1 MLRKLRERFILSAM
15 AAFGIVMLM
24 LVAGINALNYKVT
37 VDRQDDMLAGI
48 MEYEQIR
55 ESRPPGDKPPMISDM
70 PWADGPEADFT
81 TRFFIVHCNGEGQL
95 MDIFHEHI
103 SSVDQEEIRQE
114 AERILS
120 GHREKG
126 YWKDYRYM
134 VRQEDAGVTII
145 FLNVF
150 REQRLIRSLF
160 WVSVVTALLSFCVVL
175 ALTVFFS
182 GRAIR
187 PYLRNIERQK
197 RFITD
202 AGHELKTPL
211 TSISTSADILEMELE
226 GDEWVENIKKQT
238 ARMTRLV
245 SDLVALSRLDEET
258 PFPEKAEFSISDAA
272 WETAEAFGAAAQAKG
287 KTCMQQIEEN
297 LRFTGDRAAI
307 QRLLSILLDNAVRY
321 GAEGGEIRLEV
332 FRRHNRIHLM
342 VSNPCDVEKIPD
354 LNRLFDRFYRPDEAR
369 SSDAGGTG
377 IGLSMARAIAEA
389 HGGKITAESR
399 DGRIIIF
406 KVVL

>member
-332 FRRHNRIHLM
+332 FRRHNRIYLM

>member
-126 YWKDYRYM
+126 YWKDYPYM

-332 FRRHNRIHLM
+332 FRRHNRIYLM

>member
-332 FRRHNRIHLM
+332 FRRHNRIYLM

-369 SSDAGGTG
+369 SADTGGTG

-399 DGRIIIF
+399 DGRIIVF
-406 KVVL
+406 KVIL

>member
-321 GAEGGEIRLEV
+321 GAEGGEIRLDV
-332 FRRHNRIHLM
+332 FRRHNRIYLM

>member
-369 SSDAGGTG
+369 SADAGGTG

-399 DGRIIIF
+399 DGRIIVFKAIF
-406 KVVL
+406 

>member
-211 TSISTSADILEMELE
+211 TSISTSADILEMQLE

-332 FRRHNRIHLM
+332 FRRHNRIYLM

>member
-48 MEYEQIR
+48 LEYEQIR

-332 FRRHNRIHLM
+332 FRRHNRIYLM

>member
-81 TRFFIVHCNGEGQL
+81 TRFFVVHCNGEGQL

-187 PYLRNIERQK
+187 PYLRKIERQK

-258 PFPEKAEFSISDAA
+258 PFPEKEEFSISDAA

-332 FRRHNRIHLM
+332 FRRHNRIYLM

-369 SSDAGGTG
+369 SSDAGGTV

>member
-81 TRFFIVHCNGEGQL
+81 TRFFIVHCNWEGQL

-332 FRRHNRIHLM
+332 FRRHNRIYLM

>member
-287 KTCMQQIEEN
+287 KT
-297 LRFTGDRAAI
+297 
-307 QRLLSILLDNAVRY
+307 
-321 GAEGGEIRLEV
+321 
-332 FRRHNRIHLM
+332 
-342 VSNPCDVEKIPD
+342 
-354 LNRLFDRFYRPDEAR
+354 
-369 SSDAGGTG
+369 
-377 IGLSMARAIAEA
+377 
-389 HGGKITAESR
+389 
-399 DGRIIIF
+399 
-406 KVVL
+406 

>member
-134 VRQEDAGVTII
+134 VRQEDVGVTII

-332 FRRHNRIHLM
+332 FRRHNRIYLM

>member
-150 REQRLIRSLF
+150 REQRLVRSLF

-332 FRRHNRIHLM
+332 FRRHNRIYLM

>member
-103 SSVDQEEIRQE
+103 SSVDQEEIRRE

-120 GHREKG
+120 GYREKG

-150 REQRLIRSLF
+150 REQRLIRSLL

-187 PYLRNIERQK
+187 PYLRNMERQK

-287 KTCMQQIEEN
+287 KTCTQQIEEN
-297 LRFTGDRAAI
+297 LRFTGDRAAV

-399 DGRIIIF
+399 DSRVIIF
-406 KVVL
+406 KVIL

>member
-37 VDRQDDMLAGI
+37 VDRQDEMLAGI
-48 MEYEQIR
+48 MEYERIR
-55 ESRPPGDKPPMISDM
+55 ESRPPGDEPPMISDM

-81 TRFFIVHCNGEGQL
+81 TRFFLVHCNKEGQ
-95 MDIFHEHI
+95 MIDIFHEHV
-103 SSVDQEEIRQE
+103 SSVNQDEIRRE
-114 AERILS
+114 TEKILS
-120 GHREKG
+120 GNRERG
-126 YWKDYRYM
+126 YWNDYRYM
-134 VRQEDAGVTII
+134 VSQERDGVTIA

-160 WVSVVTALLSFCVVL
+160 WVSVVTAFLSLCVVF

-187 PYLRNIERQK
+187 PYLGNIERQK

-211 TSISTSADILEMELE
+211 TSISTSADILGMELE

-272 WETAEAFGAAAQAKG
+272 WEAAEAFGPLARAKG
-287 KTCMQQIEEN
+287 KACTQYIEEN
-297 LRFTGDRAAI
+297 LKFTGDRTAI

-321 GAEGGEIRLEV
+321 ASEGGEIRLEV
-332 FRRHNRIHLM
+332 FRRHNRIHLK
-342 VSNPCDVEKIPD
+342 VSNPCEMQKIPD
-354 LNRLFDRFYRPDEAR
+354 LNRLFDRFYRPDESR
-369 SSDAGGTG
+369 SADAGGTG

-399 DGRIIIF
+399 DGKRITF
-406 KVVL
+406 KVVF

>member
-297 LRFTGDRAAI
+297 LRFTGDLAAI

-332 FRRHNRIHLM
+332 FRRHNRIYLM

>member
-332 FRRHNRIHLM
+332 FRRHNRIYLM
-342 VSNPCDVEKIPD
+342 VSNPCNVEKIPD

>member
-187 PYLRNIERQK
+187 PYVRNIERQK

-332 FRRHNRIHLM
+332 FRRHNRIYLM

>member
-160 WVSVVTALLSFCVVL
+160 WVSVVTALLSSCVVL

-332 FRRHNRIHLM
+332 FRRHNRIYLM

>member
-55 ESRPPGDKPPMISDM
+55 ESRPPGGEPPMISDM

-332 FRRHNRIHLM
+332 FRRHNRIYLM

>member
-37 VDRQDDMLAGI
+37 VDQQDDMLAGI

-332 FRRHNRIHLM
+332 FRRHNRIYLM

>member
-332 FRRHNRIHLM
+332 FRRHSRIHLM

>member
-55 ESRPPGDKPPMISDM
+55 ESRPPWDKPPMISDM

-332 FRRHNRIHLM
+332 FRRHNRIYLM

>member
-332 FRRHNRIHLM
+332 FRRHNRIYLM

-406 KVVL
+406 KAVL

>member
-81 TRFFIVHCNGEGQL
+81 TRFFVVHCNGEGQL

-332 FRRHNRIHLM
+332 LRRHNRIYLM

>member
-81 TRFFIVHCNGEGQL
+81 TRFFVVHCNGEGQL

-332 FRRHNRIHLM
+332 FRRHNRIYLM

>member
-134 VRQEDAGVTII
+134 VRQKDAGVTII

-332 FRRHNRIHLM
+332 FRRHNRIYLM

>member
-1 MLRKLRERFILSAM
+1 
-15 AAFGIVMLM
+15 
-24 LVAGINALNYKVT
+24 
-37 VDRQDDMLAGI
+37 
-48 MEYEQIR
+48 
-55 ESRPPGDKPPMISDM
+55 MISDM

-81 TRFFIVHCNGEGQL
+81 TRFFVVHCNGEGQL

-332 FRRHNRIHLM
+332 FRRHNRIYLM

>member
-81 TRFFIVHCNGEGQL
+81 TRFFIVHCNGGGQL

-332 FRRHNRIHLM
+332 FRRHNRIYLM

>member
-1 MLRKLRERFILSAM
+1 MLRKLRKRFILSAM

-24 LVAGINALNYKVT
+24 LVTGINVLNYTVT
-37 VDRQDDMLAGI
+37 VNRQDEMLDGI

-81 TRFFIVHCNGEGQL
+81 TRFFIVHCNMEEQII
-95 MDIFHEHI
+95 DIFHEHV
-103 SSVDQEEIRQE
+103 SSVDQEEIRREVQ
-114 AERILS
+114 RLLS
-120 GHREKG
+120 GNRERG

-134 VRQEDAGVTII
+134 VRQEDTGVTII

-160 WVSVVTALLSFCVVL
+160 WVSAVTALLSFCVVL

-187 PYLRNIERQK
+187 PYLGNIERQK

-211 TSISTSADILEMELE
+211 TSISTSADILAMELE
-226 GDEWVENIKKQT
+226 DDEWVENIKKQT

-245 SDLVALSRLDEET
+245 SDLVVLSRLDEEM

-272 WETAEAFGAAAQAKG
+272 WETAEAFGTLAQAKG
-287 KTCMQQIEEN
+287 KTCTQQIEEN
-297 LRFTGDRAAI
+297 LKFTGDRAAI

-321 GAEGGEIRLEV
+321 ASEGGEICLEI
-332 FRRHNRIHLM
+332 FRRHNRIYLK
-342 VSNPCDVEKIPD
+342 VSNPCEVQKIPD
-354 LNRLFDRFYRPDEAR
+354 LNRLFDRFYRPDESR

-399 DGRIIIF
+399 GGKQIIF
-406 KVVL
+406 KVIL

>member
-15 AAFGIVMLM
+15 AAFGIVMLR

-332 FRRHNRIHLM
+332 FRRHNRIYLM